1 MKRVNVESGKK
12 NQTSKRVWEISFL
25 RFNLIETDLQVIMAH
40 SEGQFES
47 NKLGEAENLLYL
59 SVSGI

>member
-1 MKRVNVESGKK
+1 MPKTYLTPNIE
-12 NQTSKRVWEISFL
+12 QAQITS

>member
-40 SEGQFES
+40 PEGQFES
-47 NKLGEAENLLYL
+47 N
-59 SVSGI
+59 